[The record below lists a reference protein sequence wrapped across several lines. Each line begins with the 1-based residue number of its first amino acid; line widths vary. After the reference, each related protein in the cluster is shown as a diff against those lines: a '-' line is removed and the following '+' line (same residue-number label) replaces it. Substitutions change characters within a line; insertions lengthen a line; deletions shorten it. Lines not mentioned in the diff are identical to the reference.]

1 MNKSSLLRPDNLYP
15 VAWGYLRPLGR
26 AQVHA
31 DKVKLQLY
39 KYKYKTNLDSK
50 FNNPIDPRSP
60 DVIVDLMWPEREI
73 YNSFLEIELSFVNKS
88 DREIDRFHF
97 SRAPWE
103 RETTKDEFK
112 P

>member
-1 MNKSSLLRPDNLYP
+1 
-15 VAWGYLRPLGR
+15 
-26 AQVHA
+26 
-31 DKVKLQLY
+31 
-39 KYKYKTNLDSK
+39 
-50 FNNPIDPRSP
+50 
-60 DVIVDLMWPEREI
+60 MWPEREI

-112 P
+112 PQKRSQKAGDQAVEDNQDLAVVKRLKRWHKFY